1 MPLINNN
8 SVQLS
13 HAQTGKT
20 YQVGSKACSESMN
33 QKLTLMGLGLGMM
46 IELVA
51 LYKHGA
57 VIITPF
63 GNIAVGSDLI
73 SSISVSLT

>member
-1 MPLINNN
+1 MTEN

-13 HAQTGKT
+13 QAKAGKT
-20 YQVGSKACSESMN
+20 YQVCQNTCSVSLS
-33 QKLTLMGLGLGMM
+33 QKLTLMGLGMGMM
-46 IELVA
+46 IELIA

-57 VIITPF
+57 VVKTPF

-73 SSISVSLT
+73 NSISVSLT

>member
-1 MPLINNN
+1 MLIMTNN

-13 HAQTGKT
+13 QAQAGKT
-20 YQVGSKACSESMN
+20 YQVGPKSCSEAMN

-57 VIITPF
+57 VIVTPF

-73 SSISVSLT
+73 NSISVSLI

>member
-1 MPLINNN
+1 MTAPIDN

-13 HAQTGKT
+13 QAKAGKT
-20 YQVGSKACSESMN
+20 YQVCQNACSESLS
-33 QKLTLMGLGLGMM
+33 QKLTLMGLGMGMM
-46 IELVA
+46 IELIA

-57 VIITPF
+57 VVNTPF

-73 SSISVSLT
+73 NSISVSLI

>member
-1 MPLINNN
+1 MTATTEN
-8 SVQLS
+8 SLQLS
-13 HAQTGKT
+13 QAKAGKT
-20 YQVGSKACSESMN
+20 YQVCRNACSDSLS

-57 VIITPF
+57 VIKTPF

-73 SSISVSLT
+73 NSISVSLI

>member
-1 MPLINNN
+1 MTATTDH

-13 HAQTGKT
+13 KAKAGNT
-20 YQVGSKACSESMN
+20 YQVCKNACSESLS

-57 VIITPF
+57 VIKTPF

-73 SSISVSLT
+73 NSISVSLI